1 MKIQVKRPPPCGIG
15 GRYLGT
21 CDAKSST
28 VKEAGGMSFPC
39 PNRRSQKFKEH
50 GSIGKV
56 GGTLHD
62 LYLLHVGT
70 YRYLTRPSLHSSI
83 IRY

>member
-21 CDAKSST
+21 CNAKSST
-28 VKEAGGMSFPC
+28 GKEAGGMSFPC

-50 GSIGKV
+50 ASIGKV
-56 GGTLHD
+56 GKVGTLHD
-62 LYLLHVGT
+62 LYLLHVPTGT
-70 YRYLTRPSLHSSI
+70 LLDLPSILPS
-83 IRY
+83 

>member
-15 GRYLGT
+15 GRYRGT
-21 CDAKSST
+21 CNAKSST

-50 GSIGKV
+50 ASIG
-56 GGTLHD
+56 
-62 LYLLHVGT
+62 
-70 YRYLTRPSLHSSI
+70 R
-83 IRY
+83 